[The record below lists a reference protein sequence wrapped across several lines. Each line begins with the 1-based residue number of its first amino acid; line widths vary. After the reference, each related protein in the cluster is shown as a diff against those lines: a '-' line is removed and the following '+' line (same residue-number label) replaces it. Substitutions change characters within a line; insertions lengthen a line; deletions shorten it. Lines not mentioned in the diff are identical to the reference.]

1 MNSKLVSLRGAA
13 VSLALAF
20 AGMAPAHAAF
30 IATYGDD
37 PGEEKNDCAG
47 EFGGSFN
54 ECVAPAAP
62 DFGVPKDTPIVFK
75 VDFND
80 DGTRTF
86 SINPLFSSIDGSEFS
101 WTFTSGDG
109 GTGTWSYT
117 PGAGDPAITAYVAKG
132 GAVGFNYFS
141 TEGDYSD
148 VPYWTPDNPSGK
160 PAGLS
165 HLSFYDTKVPEPG
178 SLALLGLGLIGIG
191 MARRRTRR

>member
-1 MNSKLVSLRGAA
+1 MPRNTFFSFKGAA
-13 VSLALAF
+13 VAMLLSFGA
-20 AGMAPAHAAF
+20 MAPAHAAF

-37 PGEEKNDCAG
+37 PGEKDNDCAG
-47 EFGGSFN
+47 QFGGSFN
-54 ECVAPAAP
+54 DCVAPAAP
-62 DFGVPKDTPIVFK
+62 EFGVPKDTPIVLK

-109 GTGTWSYT
+109 GTGTWTYT
-117 PGAGDPAITAYVAKG
+117 PDPGDPAITAYVAKG

-178 SLALLGLGLIGIG
+178 SGSS
-191 MARRRTRR
+191 RSPSES

>member
-13 VSLALAF
+13 ISLALAF

-30 IATYGDD
+30 IATYGGD
-37 PGEEKNDCAG
+37 PGEEKNDCSG
-47 EFGGSFN
+47 QFGKFPD
-54 ECVAPAAP
+54 CVAPAVP
-62 DFGVPKDTPIVFK
+62 GKGVPNDTPIIIK
-75 VDFND
+75 IDFNV

-86 SINPLFSSIDGSEFS
+86 SINPMFGSIDGSEFT
-101 WTFTSGDG
+101 WTFTSVDG
-109 GTGTWSYT
+109 GTGTWTYT
-117 PGAGDPAITAYVAKG
+117 PDPGDPAITAYVAKG

-191 MARRRTRR
+191 VARRRTRR